1 MVSRFALP
9 PLVLVCALAAW
20 SAIPMTK
27 LNIHVT
33 TLGGRPIDRADVV
46 VKFVRGKTLFKLK
59 KLHTTWE
66 LRTNQEGLAKVPEIP
81 QGTILIQI
89 IAKGYQTYGQNFDV
103 DEPEKSLEIK
113 MSPPQ
118 EQYSAH

>member
-1 MVSRFALP
+1 
-9 PLVLVCALAAW
+9 
-20 SAIPMTK
+20 MTK

-46 VKFVRGKTLFKLK
+46 VRFVRGKTLFKLK
-59 KLHTTWE
+59 KLRTTWE

-103 DEPEKSLEIK
+103 DEPEKNLEIK
-113 MSPPQ
+113 MHPPQ